1 MSADWRRLPWRVRY
15 ELGARVAS
23 RARRAGIQL
32 THRHCTVEFRGRA
45 HLGPGFSLIIPGPGT
60 LTIGHAVDFRRGF
73 VCEISGNG
81 RVAIGDGCVFTSH
94 SLIQCSTSIEIG
106 EGVVLG
112 QSLFIADGSHR
123 FRDWRR
129 PILEQGYDFRPI
141 RIGDRAAI
149 MTKCTILNDVGD
161 GAFVG
166 ANSVVT
172 KPIPPY
178 SLAVGAPARV
188 VDYFGPPDMRPV
200 DLADRTTT

>member
-1 MSADWRRLPWRVRY
+1 MSTNWRRLPWRMRY
-15 ELGARVAS
+15 ELGARLAS
-23 RARRAGIQL
+23 RARRTSIQL

-60 LTIGHAVDFRRGF
+60 LTIGDQADFRRGF
-73 VCEISGNG
+73 VCEISGDG
-81 RVAIGDGCVFTSH
+81 RVTIE
-94 SLIQCSTSIEIG
+94 CSTSVEIG
-106 EGVVLG
+106 DGVVLG

-172 KPIPPY
+172 KAIPPY

-188 VDYFGPPDMRPV
+188 VDYFGPPEMRPAE
-200 DLADRTTT
+200 LADRVTT

>member
-1 MSADWRRLPWRVRY
+1 MRY
-15 ELGARVAS
+15 ELGARLAS
-23 RARRAGIQL
+23 RARRTSIQL

-60 LTIGHAVDFRRGF
+60 LTIGDQADFRRGF
-73 VCEISGNG
+73 VCEISGDG
-81 RVAIGDGCVFTSH
+81 RVTIGDSCVFTSH

-106 EGVVLG
+106 DGVVLG

-149 MTKCTILNDVGD
+149 MTKCTILNDVVD

-172 KPIPPY
+172 KAIPPY

-188 VDYFGPPDMRPV
+188 VDYFGPPEMRPAE
-200 DLADRTTT
+200 LADRVTT